1 MSLAAYLTRWRVLD
15 AGVGVELPD
24 AVRDRAVGAGFG
36 FLPVLFDAALVDGA
50 AFGFFCVRGCAG
62 DDWGLVGWA
71 EGLLPGCVIGSW
83 GACPAVCVSCTDT
96 SIDGALTP
104 RSRAI
109 AVIRVLS
116 ITIPYRI

>member
-1 MSLAAYLTRWRVLD
+1 MACYLARWRVLD

-24 AVRDRAVGAGFG
+24 ALRDRAVGACFD
-36 FLPVLFDAALVDGA
+36 FLPIFFDTALVDWA

-62 DDWGLVGWA
+62 DDWGLVVRA
-71 EGLLPGCVIGSW
+71 ERLLPRGVVGSW
-83 GACPAVCVSCTDT
+83 CARPAVCVSCTDT

-116 ITIPYRI
+116 ITIPYRA